1 MSATPR
7 TDAQMAGSAYQS
19 DYRYIPVEFA
29 RQLESEL
36 QEALKERDQ
45 LRQQLDIH
53 AYEFKQLRDEL
64 ECDGS
69 DLPQLLEKIQ
79 LIRQQLAEA
88 QAALDAIASWDE
100 GPKVDSSFDEPG
112 SAQIAR
118 EALTKLQT
126 YLKNT

>member
-1 MSATPR
+1 M
-7 TDAQMAGSAYQS
+7 
-19 DYRYIPVEFA
+19 
-29 RQLESEL
+29 
-36 QEALKERDQ
+36 
-45 LRQQLDIH
+45 
-53 AYEFKQLRDEL
+53 RDEL

-79 LIRQQLAEA
+79 LIRQQLTEA

-118 EALTKLQT
+118 EALAKAKELG
-126 YLKNT
+126 L